1 MPNSIIALPGSHGPR
16 MSHGTSMDS
25 CHACSNARRAWHQH
39 ATCYEQDSWTRAYS
53 IGILIVSPQQ
63 PQISDVGNKSSYKE
77 AFATYCI
84 RPLAHGH
91 SNRGAKSIKFA
102 SLGSVCRDWGP
113 FGISLCTKPH
123 DFLAIPFEK
132 QPEMSSV
139 VFAKLVWAL
148 ALALPGAI
156 WRDWGA

>member
-1 MPNSIIALPGSHGPR
+1 MLHATDIMPNSIIALPGSHGPR

-91 SNRGAKSIKFA
+91 SNRGQSLLNLHLWGQFA
-102 SLGSVCRDWGP
+102 EIGAPLGSVCAP
-113 FGISLCTKPH
+113 NHTT
-123 DFLAIPFEK
+123 FLQSPSK
-132 QPEMSSV
+132 SS
-139 VFAKLVWAL
+139 
-148 ALALPGAI
+148 
-156 WRDWGA
+156 RR